1 MDLLKVAEITAV
13 ILGLIQ
19 GVLALMNKRVNW
31 LFYILQMCVLL
42 YFSFRSGLYGDALND
57 ATYVVWGIAGLYLWG
72 GKSRMITKAS
82 GKERIVYTLLIVLSS
97 FGCFLYLKSIG
108 DTLPHWDAVTSVISF
123 VATYYMAVR
132 KTDTWILWLVDD
144 ILYVIEYLLL
154 PTAAI
159 WLALLN
165 VVWAIMAVLSY
176 YNWKRIMREE
186 QATNR

>member
-13 ILGLIQ
+13 VLGLIQ
-19 GVLALMNKRVNW
+19 GVLVLMNKRVNW
-31 LFYILQMCVLL
+31 LFYIHQLCVLL
-42 YFSFRSGLYGDALND
+42 YSSFRSGLSGDAFND
-57 ATYVVWGIAGLYLWG
+57 AIYVVWGIAGLYLWG
-72 GKSRMITKAS
+72 RKSRMITKAS